1 MDLKKIIRSHGQT
14 ISSIAEKLGITQ
26 SALSQQINN
35 GSITFA
41 KVEQIAAL
49 CGCSLSEFTH
59 NDSTQQG
66 ASLTCPHCG
75 KPIRLKV
82 DTEKE

>member
-41 KVEQIAAL
+41 KVEQIAEL
-49 CGCSLSEFTH
+49 CGCSLSDFTS
-59 NDSTQQG
+59 NQG
-66 ASLTCPHCG
+66 EQMGATLVCPHCG
-75 KPIRLKV
+75 KPINIKV
-82 DTEKE
+82 E

>member
-41 KVEQIAAL
+41 KVEQIAEL

-59 NDSTQQG
+59 DKNTQQG

-75 KPIRLKV
+75 KPINIKV
-82 DTEKE
+82 E